1 MEYLYLIGFFILG
14 TILASF
20 YGVVGD
26 RLPKNQSILKPKYSY
41 CPNCKKR
48 LRWYELIPLFS
59 YLIQLGKCRECKKD
73 IPFMYF
79 FIELVCGLLFAVCY
93 YSFGFSY
100 ELIVGLTLV
109 SFFTIVIVSDLKYM
123 IIPDEVTIIASLII
137 IVVNFLNFGLTEGL
151 IKIGYGLITFGTMYL
166 IMLMGNFIFKKE
178 TLGGADIKLMF
189 IAGLVLHPL
198 IGVIVIFVA
207 SCIALPIS
215 LVIYLTD
222 KEHIIPFGPFLA
234 ASIILMYFLKIDMDM
249 FLNLF
254 S

>member
-1 MEYLYLIGFFILG
+1 
-14 TILASF
+14 
-20 YGVVGD
+20 
-26 RLPKNQSILKPKYSY
+26 
-41 CPNCKKR
+41 
-48 LRWYELIPLFS
+48 
-59 YLIQLGKCRECKKD
+59 
-73 IPFMYF
+73 
-79 FIELVCGLLFAVCY
+79 
-93 YSFGFSY
+93 
-100 ELIVGLTLV
+100 
-109 SFFTIVIVSDLKYM
+109 
-123 IIPDEVTIIASLII
+123 
-137 IVVNFLNFGLTEGL
+137 
-151 IKIGYGLITFGTMYL
+151 
-166 IMLMGNFIFKKE
+166 MLMGNFIFKKE